1 MKRALVASA
10 LAFGCGHGADLP
22 PPPPPPALVPVVS
35 ASALAPANPPSLEEQ
50 LQSAA
55 DRAADPNMKSDALFR
70 LAVLVSERERADP
83 ARSPL
88 RLAQP
93 ISILRRI
100 ARENPTYP
108 RMFHVRY
115 QLGHDLLDAGRA
127 IESSQVWRSL
137 VCSNLYAFP
146 AAAPTD
152 ATRDA
157 IVPLAQEQGK
167 RFQDP
172 YPDTCTALIG
182 GAEAASLVG
191 EIWLRIGNAHF
202 EQIDPADAVYGWNRA
217 AVALRKAITS
227 NGSHGEVQAQ
237 ARYKLAWT
245 YFKQQR
251 YEAAVGAFEDVLRAN
266 AGEDYAHEA
275 TTYIAGSL
283 TEVDFVGPRE
293 DQPFAVRPDVLDTEK
308 DPDKAEAKM
317 AVGLSRVQDKKVV
330 PQGEPWTSAV
340 YLALGAEY
348 RDLNQP
354 RSSAAAYALFV
365 RKWPTDPRA
374 LGAQFQEAL
383 CWEKLTVLHP
393 KRTEYRA
400 KAANAFAE
408 VVRQGIV
415 TGAWRAANG
424 TNDAVVRDAEA
435 LIAAAEK
442 HKSLLP

>member
-1 MKRALVASA
+1 MKRALVVSA
-10 LAFGCGHGADLP
+10 LAIGCVRAPDLP
-22 PPPPPPALVPVVS
+22 PPPPPPALVPVAS
-35 ASALAPANPPSLEEQ
+35 GSALAPADPSIEEQ
-50 LQSAA
+50 LQSVAE
-55 DRAADPNMKSDALFR
+55 RATDPTMKADALFR

-83 ARSPL
+83 AGSPL
-88 RLAQP
+88 QLTRP
-93 ISILRRI
+93 ISLLRRI

-115 QLGHDLLDAGRA
+115 QLAHDLHDAGRG
-127 IESSQVWRSL
+127 IESSQVFRSL
-137 VCSNLYAFP
+137 VCSNIYAFP
-146 AAAPTD
+146 AADPTD

-157 IVPLAQEQGK
+157 IVPLAQEAGK

-172 YPDTCTALIG
+172 YPDTCAPLTG
-182 GAEAASLVG
+182 GAEAALLLG
-191 EIWLRIGNAHF
+191 EIWLRIDNAHF
-202 EQIDPADAVYGWNRA
+202 EQLDPADTVYGWNRA

-251 YEAAVGAFEDVLRAN
+251 YGAAVTAFEDVLRAN
-266 AGEDYAHEA
+266 AGEDYAREA
-275 TTYIAGSL
+275 TTYIAASL

-293 DQPFAVRPDVLDTEK
+293 DEPFTVRPDVLDTEK

-317 AVGLSRVQDKKVV
+317 AVGLSRVQEKKIV

-348 RDLNQP
+348 RDLNQF

-383 CWEKLTVLHP
+383 GWEKLMILHP
-393 KRTEYRA
+393 KRAEYRA